1 MEYEYRYGLVL
12 LSVVLA
18 IVSSFVAFGT
28 ASRIRHH
35 ENSSI
40 IWVIGG
46 GVSMGLGIW
55 VMHFV
60 GMFAYHIPIS
70 IAYDFIYTLL
80 SIILAISTSIIAL
93 YIITSSKQLTLGN
106 NLLSAMILASG
117 ISGMHYMG
125 IFAMELAPLIQFNI
139 TLLVTS
145 LVFAYAASFF
155 AIRLGFSA
163 SKRTAIISTENTISA
178 IILGVAI
185 SGMHYVAMGSM
196 IIDPASICLALNDG
210 ITEGNITLLIV
221 VSIFLILIV
230 NAIILGYDLKLA
242 EYESERVRLLA
253 KKNQET
259 LDIARRVTETLAA
272 QYKESEEFNKKLFD
286 TVANVVMVVDK
297 DGYIVR
303 INRAATNVTG
313 YEEPEL
319 TGKQF
324 WEVLIQSG
332 EQDDFKKMF
341 NKIVD
346 GELTEHY
353 TGTII
358 TAYGDQRQLEWYYTE
373 LYDEESNVE
382 FIIAT
387 GTDITE
393 QKRYEE
399 AMRLAAVSFETS
411 EAICIT
417 DASGKIL
424 RVNEAFTKITGYT
437 EEESYGETPSILKS
451 GRHEDEFYANM
462 WRQVKEK
469 GYWYGEIWNKRK
481 NGEIYPEWLRI
492 TAVYDDYDELTNYVA
507 TFSDISEIK
516 QAEEQIHFYSNFDA
530 ATHLPNSKLFTEL
543 VDKELGLVRMD
554 GHKGALLYIELIHL
568 DKLTDNIGIGSVDSY
583 INQLVKILYEKFGK
597 ELIIGRIS
605 NTDVALLLDKI
616 NDQQVISQSVDVAK
630 FILQTV
636 KQGLLIQGQMAYI
649 HANIGIVDYS
659 DKDTDS
665 EELIQH
671 ANTAANRSRRSE
683 PDSYQ
688 FYSAYM
694 QKAATENYQLEVAL
708 REAIEQDNFELLLQP
723 QVDIDDQ
730 LIGAEAL
737 LRWHRE
743 SEVVPPGKFIP
754 IAEESNLIIDIGD
767 WVLGKAMDYIKLIE
781 NGRMPAPFRNIAVN
795 VSAIQIQQD
804 NFIAKL
810 KRLLIEKDVTP
821 SYLKLEL
828 TESAILERPHVVI
841 NKISALKEIGVSV
854 ALDDFG
860 TGYSSL
866 AYLQKMQIDQ
876 LKIDRSFVSDLS
888 INKTSQALT
897 ETIIVMAKNLGMEVI
912 AEGVETRRERT
923 ILASYGCTQYQ
934 GYYYSRP
941 IDFDAFIDFSQHPI
955 QVEDETIGHP

>member
-1 MEYEYRYGLVL
+1 MEYEYQYGLVL
-12 LSVVLA
+12 LSVILA
-18 IVSSFVAFGT
+18 IVSSFVALGT

-35 ENSSI
+35 EKTNI
-40 IWVIGG
+40 LWVIGG
-46 GVSMGLGIW
+46 GISMGLGIW

-60 GMFAYHIPIS
+60 GMLAYHLPIS
-70 IAYDFIYTLL
+70 IAYDFFYTIL
-80 SIILAISTSIIAL
+80 SIILAIVASVIAL
-93 YIITSSKQLTLGN
+93 YIITSSKQLTLN
-106 NLLSAMILASG
+106 INLISALILASG

-125 IFAMELAPLIQFNI
+125 IFAMRLAPVIQFNFVLFSAS
-139 TLLVTS
+139 LLI
-145 LVFAYAASFF
+145 AYAASFY

-163 SKRTAIISTENTISA
+163 SKRTAILSTQNITSA
-178 IILGVAI
+178 IILGIAI
-185 SGMHYVAMGSM
+185 SGMHYVAMGAM
-196 IIDPASICLALNDG
+196 LIDPASMCQALDDG
-210 ITEGNITLLIV
+210 ITEGNITLLV
-221 VSIFLILIV
+221 VVGIFLILIV

-242 EYESERVRLLA
+242 EYEGERAKIIA

-313 YEEPEL
+313 YQEPEL

-324 WEVLIQSG
+324 WEVLIP
-332 EQDDFKKMF
+332 EDEREVFKTLFK
-341 NKIVD
+341 NIVT
-346 GELTEHY
+346 GKYAEHY

-358 TAYGDQRQLEWYYTE
+358 TAYADRRQLDWYYTE

-387 GTDITE
+387 GTDITD

-417 DASGKIL
+417 DASSKIL

-437 EEESYGETPSILKS
+437 EEESFGETPSILKS
-451 GRHEDEFYANM
+451 GRHDADFYANM
-462 WRQVKEK
+462 WKQVNEK

-492 TAVYDDYDELTNYVA
+492 TAVFDDSDVLTNYVA

-530 ATHLPNSKLFTEL
+530 STRLPNSKLFTEL
-543 VDKELGLVRMD
+543 VDKELELVRMD
-554 GHKGALLYIELIHL
+554 GHKGALLYIELVHL

-583 INQLVKILYEKFGK
+583 ISQLVKILHSQFGK
-597 ELIIGRIS
+597 DLIIGRIS

-616 NDQQVISQSVDVAK
+616 NDQQVISQSVDVAE

-636 KQGLLIQGQMAYI
+636 KQGLLINGQMAYI
-649 HANIGIVDYS
+649 HANIGIIDYS
-659 DKDTDS
+659 EENEDS
-665 EELIQH
+665 EELLQH
-671 ANTAANRSRRSE
+671 ANTAANRSRRLE

-694 QKAATENYQLEVAL
+694 QKVATDNYQTEVAL

-743 SEVVPPGKFIP
+743 SGVVSPDKFIP

-767 WVLGKAMDYIKLIE
+767 WVLQKAMDYIKLIQS
-781 NGRMPAPFRNIAVN
+781 NKMPPSFKNIAVN

-810 KRLLIEKDVTP
+810 KRLLIEKDVSP

-828 TESAILERPHVVI
+828 TESAVLERPHVVI
-841 NKISALKEIGVSV
+841 NKISALKEIGVTV

-912 AEGVETRRERT
+912 AEGVETRRERS

-941 IDFDAFIDFSQHPI
+941 IDFDAFMDFSQYPI
-955 QVEDETIGHP
+955 QVED